1 MTMSGNDRKVP
12 DWLLER
18 VALGELPP
26 GDLEVARLSLRAEPG
41 GEARLQALGE
51 SNLEILRAYPPDAMV
66 ESIHR
71 RAKLAS
77 AEEGFETA
85 KQRGR
90 LAKVF
95 LVGAPLAAAAA
106 AVVVFL
112 VAAPG
117 GPLIP
122 AEDEIGPEVTRV
134 KGLMPHLFVYRKTAD
149 ATERLDRG
157 AKARAR
163 DLLQLSY
170 VAAGAKYGA
179 VLSVDGRGDVTLHF
193 PGSPASSTALSPEG
207 ETPLDHSYELDDAPG
222 FERFF
227 FVTSQ
232 QPFDVASVLQEARA
246 LASSR
251 DRVRVAPLNV
261 TVGLR
266 QSSIIIAKVQ
276 P

>member
-1 MTMSGNDRKVP
+1 MTMSGNTRKVP

-26 GDLEVARLSLRAEPG
+26 GDLEAARRSLRAEPG
-41 GEARLQALGE
+41 GEARLEALGE
-51 SNLEILRAYPPDAMV
+51 SNLEILRAYSPDAMV
-66 ESIHR
+66 ESIRR
-71 RAKLAS
+71 RAKAAS
-77 AEEGFETA
+77 AEEGFVTA
-85 KQRGR
+85 KRRGR
-90 LAKVF
+90 HTKVI
-95 LVGAPLAAAAA
+95 LIGAPLAVATA
-106 AVVVFL
+106 AVMLFL
-112 VAAPG
+112 VAVPG
-117 GPLIP
+117 LSPTQGSGVV
-122 AEDEIGPEVTRV
+122 GPEVTRI
-134 KGLMPHLFVYRKTAD
+134 KGLTPHLFVYRKTAD
-149 ATERLDRG
+149 TTERLDRG

-193 PGSPASSTALSPEG
+193 PGSPTSSAALSPKG
-207 ETPLDHSYELDDAPG
+207 ETPLDHAYELDDAPG

-227 FVTSQ
+227 FVTSE
-232 QPFDVASVLQEARA
+232 QPFDVAAVLKEARA

-251 DRVRVAPLNV
+251 DKVRIAPLDV

-266 QSSIIIAKVQ
+266 QSSLIIAKVQ

>member
-1 MTMSGNDRKVP
+1 MSGNTTKVP

-18 VALGELPP
+18 VALGELPLH
-26 GDLEVARLSLRAEPG
+26 DMKDARRRLREEPG
-41 GEARLQALGE
+41 GEARLETLRE
-51 SNLEILRAYPPDAMV
+51 SDLEILRTYPADAMV
-66 ESIHR
+66 ESIR
-71 RAKLAS
+71 RRVKAVS
-77 AEEGFETA
+77 AEEGFEKA
-85 KQRGR
+85 KRRGR
-90 LAKVF
+90 LAKGL
-95 LVGAPLAAAAA
+95 LVGAPLAVAIAA
-106 AVVVFL
+106 AVVFV
-112 VAAPG
+112 VASPALPPAPMG
-117 GPLIP
+117 
-122 AEDEIGPEVTRV
+122 AGPEVTRV
-134 KGLMPHLFVYRKTAD
+134 KGLAPHLFVYRKTAN

-193 PGSPASSTALSPEG
+193 PGSPTSSAALSSHG
-207 ETPLDHSYELDDAPG
+207 ETPLDHAYELDDAPG

-227 FVTSQ
+227 FVTSE
-232 QPFDVASVLQEARA
+232 QPFDVAAVLEEARA

-251 DRVRVAPLNV
+251 DKVRVAPLDV

-266 QSSIIIAKVQ
+266 QSSVVLEKVQ